1 MGFIRVGVVVGL
13 ALVAGFVGLAMLF
26 GDLGPEE
33 TLASRA
39 AMVAGLH
46 LVVGVVVGLVE
57 PVHWKLAGLAAWGA
71 VVMALGVLLGNLGR
85 GIEEVL
91 PGLVLFVPLALAL
104 VGGYAG
110 RWLRRRMTAN

>member
-39 AMVAGLH
+39 AMVVGLH
-46 LVVGVVVGLVE
+46 LVVGSE
-57 PVHWKLAGLAAWGA
+57 
-71 VVMALGVLLGNLGR
+71 
-85 GIEEVL
+85 I
-91 PGLVLFVPLALAL
+91 
-104 VGGYAG
+104 
-110 RWLRRRMTAN
+110 

>member
-39 AMVAGLH
+39 AMVGGLH
-46 LVVGVVVGLVE
+46 LVVGVVVGFVE

-71 VVMALGVLLGNLGR
+71 VAMGLGVLLGNLGR
-85 GIEEVL
+85 GIGEVL

-104 VGGYAG
+104 GGGYVG
-110 RWLRRRMTAN
+110 SRLRGTMTTN